1 MQAENSALQFFS
13 CAVTAFWSSLSL
25 QPLHSRSYHQ
35 DLSWSLNRP
44 DGRDEGGEVVVAP
57 AVASLG
63 AVVLHH
69 LALVHHPL
77 ERHLRVYAGGD
88 LATPWSTLICS
99 DEERQLT
106 SVMFGSG
113 MFSVEQAVFT
123 LASQPLRSAARAVK
137 FFAPLLVVDPWHDS
151 AALFP
156 PPDLKVVFRLFVG
169 PVVFLIV

>member
-1 MQAENSALQFFS
+1 MN
-13 CAVTAFWSSLSL
+13 WNLS
-25 QPLHSRSYHQ
+25 
-35 DLSWSLNRP
+35 RP
-44 DGRDEGGEVVVAP
+44 DGHDEGGEVVVAP

-106 SVMFGSG
+106 SVMVGT
-113 MFSVEQAVFT
+113 FSVEQAVFT
-123 LASQPLRSAARAVK
+123 LASQPLRSAARSVK
-137 FFAPLLVVDPWHDS
+137 FFVTWQLLVTIHRRW
-151 AALFP
+151 
-156 PPDLKVVFRLFVG
+156 
-169 PVVFLIV
+169 

>member
-1 MQAENSALQFFS
+1 MN
-13 CAVTAFWSSLSL
+13 WNLS
-25 QPLHSRSYHQ
+25 
-35 DLSWSLNRP
+35 RP
-44 DGRDEGGEVVVAP
+44 DGHDEGGEVVVAP

-123 LASQPLRSAARAVK
+123 LASQPLRSAARSVK
-137 FFAPLLVVDPWHDS
+137 FFVTWQLLGKPTFQKS
-151 AALFP
+151 AVFFNIVQKAFYP
-156 PPDLKVVFRLFVG
+156 PPPPF
-169 PVVFLIV
+169 I